1 MPQEDVK
8 ALIAALT
15 AKLESNSDIVG
26 RSAYGRLTW
35 RKSKNGGFQVDLE
48 PKL

>member
-1 MPQEDVK
+1 MPQEDVE
-8 ALIAALT
+8 ALIAALV
-15 AKLESNSDIVG
+15 AKIESNRDIVG

-35 RKSKNGGFQVDLE
+35 RKSRNGGFEVDLE